1 MHHPL
6 LTDRAEIYV
15 ALGGLRLEAGRR
27 QTALGLSIEVRRQ
40 RSFTQRCEVVLE
52 MHRIDGAHDRRVHVW
67 MRKGEP
73 QYEFDWGHPLQ
84 QIVEAGLL
92 PAVPLR
98 PGALLWRGGSLCSTT
113 ADDDAGARCGCRSDR
128 SLVLALDRRIGDLE
142 DVKDTHRDVILQMR
156 KRAGHA
162 DEAHLAG
169 AFEIKQRLDGAIF
182 GKCLLRRRAVEL
194 HDVEMVRLHADQ
206 ALFDPG

>member
-27 QTALGLSIEVRRQ
+27 QTALGLGIEVRRQ
-40 RSFTQRCEVVLE
+40 RSFTQRREVVFK
-52 MHRIDGAHDRRVHVW
+52 MHRIDGAHDRRVHFW
-67 MRKGEP
+67 MREREP

-98 PGALLWRGGSLCSTT
+98 AGALLRRGRSLRSTT
-113 ADDDAGARCGCRSDR
+113 ADDDTRTRRGRRSDR
-128 SLVLALDRRIGDLE
+128 SLVLAFNRRIG
-142 DVKDTHRDVILQMR
+142 
-156 KRAGHA
+156 
-162 DEAHLAG
+162 
-169 AFEIKQRLDGAIF
+169 
-182 GKCLLRRRAVEL
+182 
-194 HDVEMVRLHADQ
+194 
-206 ALFDPG
+206 